1 TVERDTGRVL
11 GSTRYLSLRPE
22 HRGVEIRNTWLAPA
36 AWSSGANVEAKLL
49 MLGQAFDHA
58 GCDAR
63 RVQDGRAQHRVP
75 PRARGAACEL
85 RGHLPQAHAD
95 PRRDSRFRLL
105 RDRRRRL
112 AAGEGEPR
120 AAAEGEVLEDEREV
134 AEILDGELQ
143 AAARRDDEETALR
156 RRGDGEDQTP
166 LADPEADR
174 VPRCLAPW

>member
-1 TVERDTGRVL
+1 PLPVAQTRAPRRRDRQYLADAGSLVERRERRGETPDARAGV
-11 GSTRYLSLRPE
+11 RP
-22 HRGVEIRNTWLAPA
+22 R
-36 AWSSGANVEAKLL
+36 
-49 MLGQAFDHA
+49 

-63 RVQDGRAQHRVP
+63 RVQDVRAQHRVP
-75 PRARGAACEL
+75 PRARGAAYEL
-85 RGHLPQAHAD
+85 REHLPQAHAD

-120 AAAEGEVLEDEREV
+120 AAAEGEVLDDEREV

-156 RRGDGEDQTP
+156 RRGDGEDQMP